1 MKRHTLMLVM
11 LFSILSISAQTI
23 QNKSKW
29 FDGEVLWT
37 ATVSGNS
44 VEMTGMSATPA
55 NTLLATRIRSIWLQ
69 DCVPRLVG
77 E

>member
-1 MKRHTLMLVM
+1 MLVM

-44 VEMTGMSATPA
+44 VEMAGMSATRDEYMFSLIKD
-55 NTLLATRIRSIWLQ
+55 T
-69 DCVPRLVG
+69 
-77 E
+77 